1 VACVEDTRK
10 PNPDRARPC
19 AWMLPSSRAELRIV
33 ANDTTGA
40 AASRNWAV
48 ERAGLPNYDNSGEH
62 ARRSS
67 TLRVRPAQP
76 VLRAPP
82 DLVAFLAGFFLAGAF
97 FAAFLAGVRVFSP
110 RLFCSRATKSTTLV
124 VASSL
129 GLGSSRTRVVAPLS
143 LTRFRMIS
151 DRRSRNSLR
160 YASGFHSVA
169 ME

>member
-1 VACVEDTRK
+1 MAAFAGVIGGSRHALTARGRPAPAARLGACVEDTRK

-19 AWMLPSSRAELRIV
+19 AWTWPSIRAELRIV

-97 FAAFLAGVRVFSP
+97 
-110 RLFCSRATKSTTLV
+110 
-124 VASSL
+124 
-129 GLGSSRTRVVAPLS
+129 
-143 LTRFRMIS
+143 
-151 DRRSRNSLR
+151 
-160 YASGFHSVA
+160 
-169 ME
+169 